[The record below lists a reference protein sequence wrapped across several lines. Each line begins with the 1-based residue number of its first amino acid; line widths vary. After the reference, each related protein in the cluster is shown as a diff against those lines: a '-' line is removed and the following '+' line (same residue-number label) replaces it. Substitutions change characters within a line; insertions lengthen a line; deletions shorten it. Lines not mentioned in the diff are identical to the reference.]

1 MRPVFEWVALVSALL
16 SVSFQ
21 SSLAQTENQAH
32 EGRKIIVDS
41 FVISGTRAVDSIELA
56 DITNSMA
63 GSTFTDDSDELRMR
77 IRAQFQDRGYLQAE
91 VKHLDIKVIDPMV
104 SPKPVR
110 MEAEVNEGPRCL
122 TARIEFTGN
131 HAFSSEELR
140 EKFTIKIGEPFARS
154 KIAAGLAGMRNVY
167 GSHGYLEESFIPR
180 TELDSNAAVK
190 LSIEIDEGPQY
201 RMDKLEISG
210 RAEVAEKLQA
220 QWELAPGTVFDA
232 TYVEKFLEKNSSL
245 LPTDFNQASG
255 VQLYKD
261 CNDATVSVH
270 LHLLQDP
277 QHAAIDRTKQLDCPH
292 AKKKKDETK
301 PQT

>member
-1 MRPVFEWVALVSALL
+1 VRPVFEWVAVVSTLL
-16 SVSFQ
+16 FSFQ
-21 SSLAQTENQAH
+21 SSLAQTAVQAH
-32 EGRKIIVDS
+32 EGGKIIVDS
-41 FVISGTRAVDSIELA
+41 FVISGTRAVDSVELA
-56 DITNSMA
+56 EITNSMA
-63 GSTFTDDSDELRMR
+63 GSTFADDSEELAER

-91 VKHLDIKVIDPMV
+91 VKHVDVKVIDPMV

-154 KIAAGLAGMRNVY
+154 KIAAGLSSMRNVY
-167 GSHGYLEESFIPR
+167 GSHGYLEESFIPA

-210 RAEVAEKLQA
+210 PAELDERLQA

-232 TYVEKFLEKNSSL
+232 TYIEKFLEKVSSL

-255 VQLYKD
+255 VQIYKD
-261 CNDATVSVH
+261 CSDATVSVH
-270 LHLLQDP
+270 LQLIQDP
-277 QHAAIDRTKQLDCPH
+277 KHAALDRTKQLDCPH

>member
-1 MRPVFEWVALVSALL
+1 MRPVCKWVAVVSALL
-16 SVSFQ
+16 AVSFQ
-21 SSLAQTENQAH
+21 SSLAQTAVQTH
-32 EGRKIIVDS
+32 EGGKIIVDS
-41 FVISGTRAVDSIELA
+41 FVISGTRAVDSVELSE
-56 DITNSMA
+56 ITNSMA

-91 VKHLDIKVIDPMV
+91 VKHLDVKVIDPMV

-131 HAFSSEELR
+131 HAFTSEELR
-140 EKFTIKIGEPFARS
+140 EKFAIKIGAPFARS
-154 KIAAGLAGMRNVY
+154 KIAAGLASMRNVY

-210 RAEVAEKLQA
+210 PAEVAEKLQA

-245 LPTDFNQASG
+245 LPADFSRASG

-277 QHAAIDRTKQLDCPH
+277 QHAALDRTKQLDCPKR
-292 AKKKKDETK
+292 AEK
-301 PQT
+301 PKE